1 MPADRIHLIRHGEV
15 HNPGAVLYGRLP
27 HFHLSE
33 RGRAMAA
40 EAAAELKKQKR
51 NVTAIYVSPLLRTR
65 ESAEPIEATFGLT
78 AHTDERIIEPWNLFE
93 GRRLSTAH
101 VLARPHL
108 YKLVRNPRRPS
119 WGEPYDQIAAR
130 MFSALEDAWKS
141 VPDGDVV
148 LVSHQLPI
156 EMIYRSLVGKKLAH
170 SPRSR
175 RTRLSSITSLERRG
189 NSWIEVGFADPASNS
204 QAIDRG
210 AV

>member
-33 RGRAMAA
+33 RGRSMAA

-51 NVTAIYVSPLLRTR
+51 KVTAVFVSPLLRTR
-65 ESAEPIEATFGLT
+65 ESAEPIESTFGLT
-78 AHTDERIIEPWNLFE
+78 AHTDERLIEPWNLFE
-93 GRRLSTAH
+93 GRRLSAAH
-101 VLARPHL
+101 VLTRPKL
-108 YKLVRNPRRPS
+108 YWLVRNPRRPS

-130 MFSALEDAWKS
+130 MFAALEDAWKS

-156 EMIYRSLVGKKLAH
+156 EMVYRSLDGKKLAH

-175 RTRLSSITSLERRG
+175 RTRLSSITSLERKG
-189 NSWIEVGFADPASNS
+189 SSWIEVGFADPAATS